1 LLTIN
6 QLYAIDVDKDMI
18 NFAEEKHHKNN
29 IHYLL
34 QDLSLEWDQLRSEL
48 KALEGKVSLIFSNH
62 VLHWIKDKENAAKN
76 LFRLLS
82 KSGKLYAHIYWISD
96 PFSDLKGEEKE
107 IHEKEILKIPTKESQ
122 LNSWLNIFKTVGFEI
137 IENELQSR
145 KSIFDKQIFIK
156 GMNYFGRELN
166 NLKINFRVDFNP
178 LFRII
183 VILPLGLLLRKQYFI
198 EKNESKRSEVMNKI
212 SDDLFRR
219 VLAKTRQFT
228 DESNGKEMVG
238 LHYRFFRFVLQK
250 CSN

>member
-34 QDLSLEWDQLRSEL
+34 QDLSLEWDQLRPEL

-166 NLKINFRVDFNP
+166 NLKINFRVD
-178 LFRII
+178 L
-183 VILPLGLLLRKQYFI
+183 ILY
-198 EKNESKRSEVMNKI
+198 SE
-212 SDDLFRR
+212 
-219 VLAKTRQFT
+219 
-228 DESNGKEMVG
+228 
-238 LHYRFFRFVLQK
+238 
-250 CSN
+250 